1 MYAHVHSN
9 VHSHL
14 KSVTTHSK
22 TVSDGILRDFEN
34 LQLSALNKA
43 SFRKVYGL
51 MEQKYLG
58 HYDALMNGVL
68 DKCFSYMRKVWI
80 DSSEFRWFQGAHP
93 WHISKEYGHQT
104 KLYI

>member
-22 TVSDGILRDFEN
+22 TVADGILRDFEN

-58 HYDALMNGVL
+58 HYQISHQGHLKTHKRSKHKGVEYVCVRCEFQAILM
-68 DKCFSYMRKVWI
+68 
-80 DSSEFRWFQGAHP
+80 
-93 WHISKEYGHQT
+93 GH
-104 KLYI
+104 K